1 MIRILA
7 RPVCV
12 EVSCDQNEIGSATTT
27 TAITE
32 AEILPGGVGRLAAL
46 WRGRPCE
53 WPWFSW
59 AGKPIVVVILGPAA
73 RHAVHAV
80 RSSQVKSS
88 SRQVTAQVR
97 HWPVSS
103 LQVKAAWLTRPL
115 NALGQGQGQKTNN
128 ELLAR
133 TSLACLTTI
142 P

>member
-32 AEILPGGVGRLAAL
+32 AEILPGGVGRLAGWQLCGEA
-46 WRGRPCE
+46 GHVE

-73 RHAVHAV
+73 RHAVHTV
-80 RSSQVKSS
+80 RSGQVKSS

-103 LQVKAAWLTRPL
+103 LQARPL
-115 NALGQGQGQKTNN
+115 GSLG
-128 ELLAR
+128 R
-133 TSLACLTTI
+133 
-142 P
+142 